1 MADCYVVT
9 ELSWIASRDSLMKD
23 DYKEK
28 RVIRGVFEY
37 FEDAKRYVEEL
48 ADIYY
53 EGEFEWLFDG
63 WDYVWYDRSV
73 YSVWE
78 AGVRFSIR
86 KNEYHPFDQESLK
99 EW

>member
-1 MADCYVVT
+1 MAECYVVT

-37 FEDAKRYVEEL
+37 FGDAKRYVEEM

-53 EGEFEWLFDG
+53 DGEFEWLFDG
-63 WDYVWYDRSV
+63 WDYVWYDRGV
-73 YSVWE
+73 YSARE
-78 AGVRFSIR
+78 GGVRFSIR